1 MRKHTVMKKC
11 LSVCLALLL
20 CGLPVSIY
28 ASNETA
34 QTAALPEQKI
44 SDICQNRKFPILYM
58 QNLHAWK
65 LREKYDKREDPGL
78 DLV

>member
-44 SDICQNRKFPILYM
+44 SDTLYAEFVRLEA
-58 QNLHAWK
+58 QGK
-65 LREKYDKREDPGL
+65 I
-78 DLV
+78 

>member
-1 MRKHTVMKKC
+1 MKKC

-44 SDICQNRKFPILYM
+44 SDTLYAEFARLEA
-58 QNLHAWK
+58 QGK
-65 LREKYDKREDPGL
+65 I
-78 DLV
+78 